1 MLLFLCGK
9 QVLISHSLALIN
21 REGVR
26 VRDGKD
32 IQGTSAVYSWITSVH
47 GLNIGVYFD
56 FIIDFHAGFCQYLM
70 FGSAAG
76 RNKPFKRDVPP
87 SLDPVPGG
95 HGRALDK
102 AWL

>member
-1 MLLFLCGK
+1 MGK
-9 QVLISHSLALIN
+9 N
-21 REGVR
+21 
-26 VRDGKD
+26 
-32 IQGTSAVYSWITSVH
+32 IQGTSALCSRITLVH

-76 RNKPFKRDVPP
+76 RNKPFTRDTLP
-87 SLDPVPGG
+87 SLDLVPDG
-95 HGRALDK
+95 HGRAVDK